1 MLMHLGWG
9 VQLAQ
14 QWLGQ
19 TQAGPDFTLVLSW
32 HKDLGFSHQAWHC
45 TSDRSLWW
53 TFVSENSTMTF
64 VLRGEMPE
72 GLEKFVDCAQSHSQ
86 LFACTQKSHI
96 CQIETPRKRSWCLKQ
111 FFLCNYL
118 DFFLINRATQQQPQW
133 QIGILKTKVT
143 HLLLETMKNNLPL
156 PGGFVTL
163 TCFGSYKLILIMNK
177 VKFCIYLR

>member
-32 HKDLGFSHQAWHC
+32 HKDLGFSQQPWHC

-53 TFVSENSTMTF
+53 TFVPENSTMTF
-64 VLRGEMPE
+64 SLGGEMPE

-86 LFACTQKSHI
+86 AWYCTCQSLGTLVSLTHSCFACTQKSHI
-96 CQIETPRKRSWCLKQ
+96 CQTETPRKGSWCLKQ
-111 FFLCNYL
+111 FFLCNCL
-118 DFFLINRATQQQPQW
+118 EFFLINGATRQQPQW
-133 QIGILKTKVT
+133 QIRI
-143 HLLLETMKNNLPL
+143 
-156 PGGFVTL
+156 
-163 TCFGSYKLILIMNK
+163 
-177 VKFCIYLR
+177 